1 MKNRT
6 SKIYQIKAFL
16 ICHHYICRLQI
27 PIKNCRFPGMKIF
40 QYLQGHITYAQYLLY
55 GKNISFLHILFQRS
69 AMYIFHDDVTKV
81 TPLCVINHLWQI
93 GMFKKSEQSGLSSA
107 AGRQLFYRTKM
118 PSSRSR
124 ARYMEPSPPLPTCS
138 TMQ

>member
-1 MKNRT
+1 
-6 SKIYQIKAFL
+6 
-16 ICHHYICRLQI
+16 
-27 PIKNCRFPGMKIF
+27 MKIF

-107 AGRQLFYRTKM
+107 AGRQLFYRTKN
-118 PSSRSR
+118 
-124 ARYMEPSPPLPTCS
+124 AKFQITCQIHGTFTAPANLFNDAVAS
-138 TMQ
+138 FQYDSC